1 MPLAITTYEA
11 QVEALEGG
19 AHLSGLTPGESV
31 TRLVG
36 LLLRED
42 WPTQE
47 ERERATRL
55 VVRLALRG
63 WLLRSRD
70 RKAGGLGGA

>member
-11 QVEALEGG
+11 QVEALERGVP
-19 AHLSGLTPGESV
+19 LSDLTPGEAV

-36 LLLRED
+36 LLLMED
-42 WPTQE
+42 WPTQD

-63 WLLRSRD
+63 WLLRSGGP
-70 RKAGGLGGA
+70 KAGGQGGA